1 MSHLGAIA
9 AASKQDLVSELIQ
22 LYHLMERWAMA
33 AATAGQR
40 GDDEPTDFQT
50 ILFAQAGGV
59 ATITL
64 NREDRLNAFNQQMC
78 EEIHS
83 VWQRVRDDNAIRSV
97 VLRSA
102 GDRAFCSGVDM
113 KEGVPLSPNPW
124 HRRDP
129 GDLLR
134 PKASGVYKPIVAA
147 VRGLAAGGAFYLLGE
162 ADLIICE
169 PGARFFDPHVS
180 VGMAAVLEPILLT
193 RRLPLGEVLKL
204 ALMGSAERM
213 TADRA
218 RELGLVAEIVESEAL
233 EDRAHEL
240 AATLAGLDPLAVQG
254 TVRAIWESLDRGR
267 TAALDAALPYTVLGN
282 LNSPM
287 APHPQA

>member
-1 MSHLGAIA
+1 MS
-9 AASKQDLVSELIQ
+9 
-22 LYHLMERWAMA
+22 
-33 AATAGQR
+33 
-40 GDDEPTDFQT
+40 TDYQT
-50 ILFAQAGGV
+50 ILYTQADGV

-64 NREDRLNAFNQQMC
+64 NRPERLNAFNQLMC
-78 EEIHS
+78 EEIHA
-83 VWQRVRDDNAIRSV
+83 VWQRIRDDNGIRAV
-97 VLRSA
+97 VLRAS

-113 KEGVPLSPNPW
+113 KDGVPLSPNPW

-134 PKASGVYKPIVAA
+134 PKASGVFKPVVAA
-147 VRGLAAGGAFYLLGE
+147 VRGVAAGGAFYLLGE
-162 ADLIICE
+162 ADMIICE

-180 VGMAAVLEPILLT
+180 VGLAAVLEPILLT

-204 ALMGSAERM
+204 ALMGGAERM
-213 TADRA
+213 TSDRA
-218 RELGLVAEIVESEAL
+218 RELGLVAEIVESGKL
-233 EDRAHEL
+233 EDRADEI
-240 AATLAGLDPLAVQG
+240 ARTLAGLDPLAVQA

-287 APHPQA
+287 APRPEA

>member
-1 MSHLGAIA
+1 MSTDYQTIQYA
-9 AASKQDLVSELIQ
+9 AAD
-22 LYHLMERWAMA
+22 
-33 AATAGQR
+33 
-40 GDDEPTDFQT
+40 
-50 ILFAQAGGV
+50 GV
-59 ATITL
+59 ATVTL
-64 NREDRLNAFNQQMC
+64 NRPDRLNAFNQLMC
-78 EEIHS
+78 EEVHA
-83 VWQRVRDDNAIRSV
+83 VWQRVRDDNGIRAV
-97 VLRSA
+97 ILRAA

-113 KEGVPLSPNPW
+113 KEGVPLSTNPW

-134 PKASGVYKPIVAA
+134 PKANGVFKPIVAA
-147 VRGLAAGGAFYLLGE
+147 VRGMAAGGAFYLLGE

-180 VGMAAVLEPILLT
+180 VGLAAVLEPILLT

-204 ALMGSAERM
+204 ALMGSDERM

-218 RELGLVAEIVESEAL
+218 RELGLVAEIVESDEL
-233 EDRAHEL
+233 EDRANKI
-240 AATLAGLDPLAVQG
+240 AMTLASLDPLAVQG

-287 APHPQA
+287 APRPEA

>member
-1 MSHLGAIA
+1 MS
-9 AASKQDLVSELIQ
+9 
-22 LYHLMERWAMA
+22 
-33 AATAGQR
+33 
-40 GDDEPTDFQT
+40 TDFHT
-50 ILFAQAGGV
+50 IVYTQANGV
-59 ATITL
+59 ATVTL
-64 NREDRLNAFNQQMC
+64 NRPERLNAFNQLMC
-78 EEIHS
+78 EEIHA
-83 VWQRVRDDNAIRSV
+83 VWQRVRDDNDIRVV
-97 VLRSA
+97 VLRAA

-113 KEGVPLSPNPW
+113 KDGVPLSTNPW

-134 PKASGVYKPIVAA
+134 PKASGVYKPVVAA

-162 ADLIICE
+162 ADLIISE
-169 PGARFFDPHVS
+169 PGAQFFDPHVS
-180 VGMAAVLEPILLT
+180 VGLAAVLEPILLT

-218 RELGLVAEIVESEAL
+218 LELGLLAEIVESDRL
-233 EDRAHEL
+233 DDRAHQI
-240 AATLAGLDPLAVQG
+240 ATTLAGLDPLAVQG

-287 APHPQA
+287 APRPGS